1 MRALPVQSSGRN
13 EVITY
18 PRPHDGNKPPKNQF
32 NFRRIP
38 PKVFL
43 IAGISIVIMGIIIAV
58 IIVSLKKKKKVEEFP
73 EGSLLKEGYF
83 YPSDDKNKLY
93 KCSLDNCQKCY
104 GTIQNNQCYQC
115 FGNSKPEY
123 SHDNRIIKCNLK
135 NPPTQLI
142 ISPTTETSS
151 KNTNSITNS
160 PTIPTLPEK
169 LCYEGPNEQCQE
181 CDESK
186 DECISCNPGYFL
198 PSDLSSQT
206 TCHQCTIKHCKQCI
220 GTSYDQICSICQDYS
235 EKSNNDCILK
245 EGEGALCKNFDNKK
259 NECSSCNIGY
269 LLKDGICILNYDIK
283 ATFKTRTKNE
293 NVKLIDKYYVYI
305 EEMII
310 DEKKL
315 NKTVK
320 TYTFEDKGEHT
331 VYYKMKIPSS
341 GSLIGMFEGLKK
353 MTSVY
358 FSERFELYDIKKM
371 NRMFYNCENLKNIDL
386 SNFNTKNVEIM
397 NSMFYQCLQLDNIN
411 LSELESS
418 KVNDASSMFENC
430 VSLKNIDISNF
441 NNSDINTDKMFE
453 GIPDSG
459 TITVN
464 KNLKDKI
471 ELLLNNWIVITK

>member
-1 MRALPVQSSGRN
+1 
-13 EVITY
+13 
-18 PRPHDGNKPPKNQF
+18 
-32 NFRRIP
+32 
-38 PKVFL
+38 
-43 IAGISIVIMGIIIAV
+43 
-58 IIVSLKKKKKVEEFP
+58 
-73 EGSLLKEGYF
+73 
-83 YPSDDKNKLY
+83 
-93 KCSLDNCQKCY
+93 
-104 GTIQNNQCYQC
+104 
-115 FGNSKPEY
+115 
-123 SHDNRIIKCNLK
+123 
-135 NPPTQLI
+135 
-142 ISPTTETSS
+142 
-151 KNTNSITNS
+151 
-160 PTIPTLPEK
+160 
-169 LCYEGPNEQCQE
+169 
-181 CDESK
+181 
-186 DECISCNPGYFL
+186 
-198 PSDLSSQT
+198 
-206 TCHQCTIKHCKQCI
+206 
-220 GTSYDQICSICQDYS
+220 
-235 EKSNNDCILK
+235 
-245 EGEGALCKNFDNKK
+245 
-259 NECSSCNIGY
+259 
-269 LLKDGICILNYDIK
+269 
-283 ATFKTRTKNE
+283 
-293 NVKLIDKYYVYI
+293 
-305 EEMII
+305 MII

-386 SNFNTKNVEIM
+386 SNFNAKNVEIM

-418 KVNDASSMFENC
+418 KVNDASGMFENC